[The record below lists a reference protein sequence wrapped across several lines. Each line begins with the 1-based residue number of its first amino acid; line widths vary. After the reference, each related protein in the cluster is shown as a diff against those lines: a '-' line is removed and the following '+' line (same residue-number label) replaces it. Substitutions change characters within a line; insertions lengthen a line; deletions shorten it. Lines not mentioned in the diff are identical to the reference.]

1 MAVKRPS
8 SNSWRTVWCYSHAN
22 FESACDLLDAT
33 DWFSMFSNDATDVNV
48 LWSLWH
54 KRFLEVMD
62 ICIPKKRLP
71 PKKHLPWLS
80 PTLLSAIKRR
90 NILSSGHTNALAQSI
105 NLKNTRNKEILSL
118 QLFAMLKDLSSIS
131 FIRPTPKH
139 FGESLSLCLNNH
151 PVFQLSLLEIF
162 MPLMI
167 TTKLT
172 V

>member
-1 MAVKRPS
+1 M
-8 SNSWRTVWCYSHAN
+8 
-22 FESACDLLDAT
+22 CDLLDAT
-33 DWFSMFSNDATDVNV
+33 DWLSMFSNYATDVNV

-62 ICIPKKRLP
+62 ICIPKKRLS

-90 NILSSGHTNALAQSI
+90 NSLFRTYKRTGSVNKFEEYKKQRNLVTIQLS
-105 NLKNTRNKEILSL
+105 
-118 QLFAMLKDLSSIS
+118 AMLKGLSSIS